1 MARKDIRKISVA
13 SRKPQGLE
21 NTTEMI
27 RKKAYEIYEK
37 KGKVSGRDLDNWLEA
52 ERTVLENFK

>member
-1 MARKDIRKISVA
+1 MARKDLKSNSVA
-13 SRKPQGLE
+13 SRKPQGSE
-21 NTTEMI
+21 NATEMI

>member
-1 MARKDIRKISVA
+1 
-13 SRKPQGLE
+13 
-21 NTTEMI
+21 MI